1 MQHSALNVNSFLR
14 DAEIRSSR
22 NLTRSFLFE
31 AAAWVLLVAY
41 AVTLGQFAL
50 LLLLMPLVAGISA
63 PPHER
68 NPIWALLFIPLF
80 APLFGAPYMW
90 LTKLAATAFI
100 RLRRRARRYRL
111 NADRE
116 LSRDKRAPVLY
127 LRAFYSDEE
136 SSERLSKRTDE
147 EILVSAL
154 RGIGPVITI
163 GHPDEKLPL
172 LGAIRIYCSGADW
185 QSTVN
190 DLIARSQLLAI
201 SAGTSPGVLWEIKAA
216 VSSAGPS
223 RILISLMPWAS
234 MDRKNRQRRYDHFRT
249 LAAREMI
256 DGLRDESLR
265 LPDEVDVALA
275 LTFNSTWNA
284 ELVKPGRL
292 KKFLFHLSL
301 TTLFRET
308 VLPALDA
315 RGIRVSRSPL
325 EVIQLS
331 MLACGMVSPLVW
343 AFSIFLFSSQMTSRN
358 LAITVYEFAFVFM
371 FFTYSFVIKNWVTTR
386 FERRKK
392 HDVVTLD
399 IA

>member
-1 MQHSALNVNSFLR
+1 MQHSPLHVNSFLR
-14 DAEIRSSR
+14 GADIRSSR
-22 NLTRSFLFE
+22 DLTRSILFE
-31 AAAWVLLVAY
+31 AAAWALVVAY
-41 AVTLGQFAL
+41 VVTLGQLAVLPL
-50 LLLLMPLVAGISA
+50 LLPLAVVGIT
-63 PPHER
+63 PPDE
-68 NPIWALLFIPLF
+68 PIPISVLLFIPLF
-80 APLFGAPYMW
+80 APLFGAFFMW

-111 NADRE
+111 SADRE
-116 LSRDKRAPVLY
+116 LSRDQRAPVLY

-190 DLIARSQLLAI
+190 ELIARSQLLAI

-234 MDRKNRQRRYDHFRT
+234 MDRKNRQRRYDHFRN
-249 LAAREMI
+249 LAERMMK
-256 DGLRDESLR
+256 DVLRDESLR
-265 LPDEVDVALA
+265 LPEEVDDALA
-275 LTFNSTWNA
+275 LIFKSNWNA
-284 ELVKPGRL
+284 ELVKPGGL

-308 VLPALDA
+308 VLPALEA
-315 RGIRVSRSPL
+315 RGIRVKRSPR
-325 EVIQLS
+325 EVFQLS

-343 AFSIFLFSSQMTSRN
+343 VFSIFLISSQTVSRN
-358 LAITVYEFAFVFM
+358 LAAIVYELAYLFM
-371 FFTYSFVIKNWVTTR
+371 FFTYSFVIKNWVTGL

-392 HDVVTLD
+392 QSVVTLD